1 MPQPTTLAPTTVA
14 ASNCRS
20 TIATAPTPSLLKANY
35 SSMEDAYDNV
45 QHGHATYECA
55 EILIE
60 ELAQYDKAEPYLWC
74 VLDHCAGCDV
84 NGMCPTAYLSLETTS
99 KCESA
104 VWNYLGFVNRKKTT
118 PDYDHAKTYYDKAL
132 ELWPAN
138 CGALSYMTE
147 LYLTLNNATA
157 AATTHARL
165 CAACDESFAVPLVDS
180 MGACPSSTAT
190 TVKGQATLAGLS
202 LEDAQ
207 QNEFVIVAALAD
219 LHEVDAAAVAVAF
232 SAMARRRLSG
242 GVVVSYTIAY
252 DDVAPALALD
262 AAMFDQALTDA
273 AAASGVADVF
283 DAVETVAF
291 GGSEAPVAAASE
303 SEETG
308 VVSDAA
314 FRPLGRGVLLVAT
327 AAACLL

>member
-1 MPQPTTLAPTTVA
+1 
-14 ASNCRS
+14 
-20 TIATAPTPSLLKANY
+20 
-35 SSMEDAYDNV
+35 MEDAYDNERY
-45 QHGHATYECA
+45 GHATYDCA
-55 EILIE
+55 VELIE
-60 ELAQYDKAEPYLWC
+60 NHQQYDKAEPYLWC
-74 VLDHCAGCDV
+74 VLSHCAGCDD
-84 NGMCPTAYLSLETTS
+84 GTCPTSVVDLETTAE
-99 KCESA
+99 CESA
-104 VWNYLGFVNRKKTT
+104 VYNYLGFVNRKKAAA
-118 PDYDHAKTYYDKAL
+118 DYDHAQTYYDKAL
-132 ELWPAN
+132 ELWPGN
-138 CGALSYMTE
+138 CGAMSYLTE
-147 LYLTLNNATA
+147 LHLTLNNATA
-157 AATTHARL
+157 ASATHARL
-165 CAACDESFAVPLVDS
+165 CAACDASFAAPLVDA

-207 QNEFVIVAALAD
+207 RNQNVIVAALAD

-273 AAASGVADVF
+273 AAASGVAEVF

-291 GGSEAPVAAASE
+291 GGSDEEAPVAAAAE
-303 SEETG
+303 SEDSA

-314 FRPLGRGVLLVAT
+314 FRPLGRGVLLAV
-327 AAACLL
+327 ACLL

>member
-1 MPQPTTLAPTTVA
+1 LSCDEVA
-14 ASNCRS
+14 DAS
-20 TIATAPTPSLLKANY
+20 TESLLKGTY
-35 SSMEDAYDNV
+35 TSMEDAYDNERY
-45 QHGHATYECA
+45 GHATYDCA
-55 EILIE
+55 VELIE
-60 ELAQYDKAEPYLWC
+60 NHQQYDKAEPYLWC
-74 VLDHCAGCDV
+74 VLSHCAGCDD
-84 NGMCPTAYLSLETTS
+84 GTCPTSVVDLETTAE
-99 KCESA
+99 CESA
-104 VWNYLGFVNRKKTT
+104 VYNYLGFVNRKKAA
-118 PDYDHAKTYYDKAL
+118 PDYDHARTYYDKAL

-138 CGALSYMTE
+138 CGALSYLTE
-147 LYLTLNNATA
+147 LHLTLNNATA
-157 AATTHARL
+157 ASATHSQL
-165 CAACDESFAVPLVDS
+165 CAACDESFAAPLVDS
-180 MGACPSSTAT
+180 MGACPSPTAT

-207 QNEFVIVAALAD
+207 RNQNVIVAALAD
-219 LHEVDAAAVAVAF
+219 LHEVETTAVAVAF
-232 SAMARRRLSG
+232 SAMARRRLSE
-242 GVVVSYTIAY
+242 GVVVAYTIAY

-314 FRPLGRGVLLVAT
+314 FRPLGRGVLLAAA

>member
-1 MPQPTTLAPTTVA
+1 ME
-14 ASNCRS
+14 
-20 TIATAPTPSLLKANY
+20 SLLKGTY
-35 SSMEDAYDNV
+35 TSMEDAYDNERY
-45 QHGHATYECA
+45 GHATYDCA
-55 EILIE
+55 VELIE
-60 ELAQYDKAEPYLWC
+60 NHQQYDKAEPYLWC
-74 VLDHCAGCDV
+74 VLGHCAGCDV
-84 NGMCPTAYLSLETTS
+84 DGTCPTAYLGLDTTAE
-99 KCESA
+99 CESA
-104 VWNYLGFVNRKKTT
+104 IYNYLGFVNRKKAA
-118 PDYDHAKTYYDKAL
+118 PDYDHARTYYDTAL
-132 ELWPAN
+132 DLWPEN
-138 CGALSYMTE
+138 CGALAYLTE
-147 LYLTLNNATA
+147 LHLTLNNATA

-165 CAACDESFAVPLVDS
+165 CEDCDESFAAPLVDS

-219 LHEVDAAAVAVAF
+219 LHEVETTAVAVAF
-232 SAMARRRLSG
+232 SAMTRRRLSG
-242 GVVVSYTIAY
+242 GVVVAYTIAY

-314 FRPLGRGVLLVAT
+314 FRPLGRGVFLAI
-327 AAACLL
+327 ACLL

>member
-1 MPQPTTLAPTTVA
+1 ME
-14 ASNCRS
+14 
-20 TIATAPTPSLLKANY
+20 SLLKGTY
-35 SSMEDAYDNV
+35 TSMEDAYDNERY
-45 QHGHATYECA
+45 GHATYDCA
-55 EILIE
+55 VELIE
-60 ELAQYDKAEPYLWC
+60 NHQQYDKAEPYLWC
-74 VLDHCAGCDV
+74 VLSHCAGCDAD
-84 NGMCPTAYLSLETTS
+84 GTCPTAVVDLETTAE
-99 KCESA
+99 CESA
-104 VWNYLGFVNRKKTT
+104 VYNYLGFVNRKKAA
-118 PDYDHAKTYYDKAL
+118 PDYDHARTYYDTAL
-132 ELWPAN
+132 DLWPGN
-138 CGALSYMTE
+138 CGALAYLTE
-147 LYLTLNNATA
+147 LHLTLNNATA
-157 AATTHARL
+157 ASKTHSLL
-165 CAACDESFAVPLVDS
+165 CAACDESFAATLVDS

-252 DDVAPALALD
+252 DDAAPALALD

-291 GGSEAPVAAASE
+291 GGSEAPVAAAAESGE
-303 SEETG
+303 SE

-314 FRPLGRGVLLVAT
+314 FRPFGRGVLLVAA

>member
-1 MPQPTTLAPTTVA
+1 ME
-14 ASNCRS
+14 
-20 TIATAPTPSLLKANY
+20 SLLKGTY
-35 SSMEDAYDNV
+35 ETMEDAYDNERY
-45 QHGHATYECA
+45 GHATYDCA
-55 EILIE
+55 VELIE
-60 ELAQYDKAEPYLWC
+60 NHQQYDKAEPYLWC
-74 VLDHCAGCDV
+74 VLSHCSGCDV
-84 NGMCPTAYLSLETTS
+84 DGMCPTAYLGLDTTTM
-99 KCESA
+99 CESA
-104 VWNYLGFVNRKKTT
+104 VYNYLGFVSRKKSE
-118 PDYDHAKTYYDKAL
+118 PDYAHAHTYYDTAL
-132 ELWPAN
+132 MLWPGN
-138 CGALSYMTE
+138 CGAMSYMTE
-147 LYLTLNNATA
+147 LYMTTGNATA

-165 CAACDESFAVPLVDS
+165 CAACDESFAVPLVDA

-202 LEDAQ
+202 LEDAR

-219 LHEVDAAAVAVAF
+219 LHEVDAAAVAVVF
-232 SAMARRRLSG
+232 SAMARRRLSE

-283 DAVETVAF
+283 AAVETVAF

-314 FRPLGRGVLLVAT
+314 FRPLGRGVLLAVAW
-327 AAACLL
+327 LL

>member
-1 MPQPTTLAPTTVA
+1 
-14 ASNCRS
+14 
-20 TIATAPTPSLLKANY
+20 
-35 SSMEDAYDNV
+35 
-45 QHGHATYECA
+45 
-55 EILIE
+55 
-60 ELAQYDKAEPYLWC
+60 
-74 VLDHCAGCDV
+74 
-84 NGMCPTAYLSLETTS
+84 MCPTAYLSLKTTA

-104 VWNYLGFVNRKKTT
+104 VYNYLGFVNRKKAT

-132 ELWPAN
+132 ELWPGN
-138 CGALSYMTE
+138 CGAMSYMTE

-157 AATTHARL
+157 ASATHARL
-165 CAACDESFAVPLVDS
+165 CAACDGSFAAPLVDS
-180 MGACPSSTAT
+180 MGACPSPTAT

-202 LEDAQ
+202 LEDAR

-219 LHEVDAAAVAVAF
+219 LHEVDAAAVAVVF
-232 SAMARRRLSG
+232 SAMARRRLSE

-291 GGSEAPVAAASE
+291 GGSNEEVPVAAAAE
-303 SEETG
+303 SED
-308 VVSDAA
+308 SAA
-314 FRPLGRGVLLVAT
+314 
-327 AAACLL
+327 